1 MTGCISAAC
10 RVFDVRWT
18 NGKDRIMRLVSFLRP
33 DGSAGYGTTDGTRL
47 RDAASVLAD
56 RYADLRAVIAADALA
71 ELDGTGPDL
80 ALADVTLLPPIP
92 APEKILCI
100 GLNYL
105 PHILE
110 TGRARPEKPTIFT
123 RYPDSVVG
131 HGSPLVC
138 PAASSKFDYEG
149 ELAVII
155 GKPGRHIAEADTWDH
170 IAGYSCFNDGSIRD
184 YQGHTTQYWPG
195 KNFEASGAFGPWIV
209 TPDEVGDI
217 TAQSLTTR
225 VDGNVE
231 QHTPIGDMAI
241 GIPEL
246 IAYASTVT
254 TLKPGDVIA
263 TGTPGGVGNH
273 REPKLFIAPG
283 TVVDVEIS
291 GVGTLSNGAVAE
303 AS

>member
-1 MTGCISAAC
+1 
-10 RVFDVRWT
+10 
-18 NGKDRIMRLVSFLRP
+18 MRLVSFMRK
-33 DGSAGYGTTDGTRL
+33 DGSAGYGTTDGTRVH
-47 RDAASVLAD
+47 DASAVLGE
-56 RYADLRAVIAADALA
+56 RYPDLRAVIAADALS
-71 ELDGTGPDL
+71 ELEGAGPAL
-80 ALADVTLLPPIP
+80 ELADVTLLPPITN
-92 APEKILCI
+92 PEKILCI

-110 TGRARPEKPTIFT
+110 TGRAKPEKPTIFT

-138 PAASSKFDYEG
+138 PVASDRFDYEG

-155 GKPGRHIAEADTWDH
+155 GKPGRHIAEADAWDH

-184 YQGHTTQYWPG
+184 FQSHTTQFWPG
-195 KNFEASGAFGPWIV
+195 KNFEASGGFGPWIV

-225 VDGNVE
+225 VNGNVE
-231 QHTPIGDMAI
+231 QHTPISDMAI
-241 GIPEL
+241 SIPEL

-273 REPKLFIAPG
+273 REPRLFITPG
-283 TVVDVEIS
+283 SVVDVEIS

-303 AS
+303 KG